1 MQTLFGEQTRTQPQP
16 PQPPPVSYGHL
27 RQRSFTVNVF
37 TLFCFIL
44 ILIASIPFAVY
55 VWPTKYAYDRIHIND
70 SEYPVRVRRWT
81 GDAEYL
87 ALTGWTPLR
96 PAEQT
101 RDALGRPLDLF
112 GNPIT
117 ATPTPNPR

>member
-1 MQTLFGEQTRTQPQP
+1 M
-16 PQPPPVSYGHL
+16 
-27 RQRSFTVNVF
+27 NVF